1 LDLKQGSLAVDAA
14 GPCPPLILPEY
25 REIREEEAAQ
35 KAGGAVR
42 LLTMVKSS
50 YSSDGLNLP
59 FCRRKT
65 VVAGGRCC
73 CRSGNWRHRSTMAP
87 ILFSVPK
94 QVYL

>member
-1 LDLKQGSLAVDAA
+1 MRNIRTNKLQTYKKQQLPLLDLKQGSLAVDAA

-59 FCRRKT
+59 F
-65 VVAGGRCC
+65 
-73 CRSGNWRHRSTMAP
+73 
-87 ILFSVPK
+87 L
-94 QVYL
+94 